1 MAANDAGQ
9 LWSGTLQ
16 IGKEVTAGTAVAATR
31 KLYTR
36 EPALT
41 IERDP
46 RVHRFA
52 TTTRDNVR
60 AYTNGPVM
68 AGGSLSMPM
77 SADEILEML
86 LIGVQGAVTPTTPAG
101 DTLGRLWTFK
111 PAGALDSA
119 TLEWADGAR
128 TWQGAGFKGNSITI
142 TGAANEANDLSID
155 LFGNDVVAG
164 SLTGALSERVPT
176 FFEGWQTR
184 LYIDLFAGTPGTT
197 PVPGVLRNWNVSIN
211 NNLARVYTADN
222 TLAANR
228 ITAGELDMTAQ
239 FTFDA
244 YASRSLTEF
253 NNWAAG
259 TQRLVRLEF
268 QGPADEIEA
277 GANEVQT
284 LTTTGTPAGGDFT
297 LVVLGQTTGVIAFD
311 ATAGAVATA
320 INAALAVLGTG
331 HTVGTS
337 GGPLPAGIPITFSG
351 AQVSGRDIPA
361 ITVGTN
367 SLTGGTT
374 PAPAIA
380 QTTPGRSGRKY
391 VAIDLPGAWTA
402 VNIGGSADGVRTYEF
417 SFQPI
422 YQTTIAAMGQILCH
436 NARTAA
442 YA

>member
-46 RVHRFA
+46 RIHRFA

-86 LIGVQGAVTPTTPAG
+86 LISVQGSVTPTTPSGA
-101 DTLGRLWTFK
+101 TNARLWTFK

-119 TLEWADGAR
+119 TLEWADGSR
-128 TWQGAGFKGNSITI
+128 TWQGVGFKGNSIEI
-142 TGAANEANDLSID
+142 TGAANEANDLNIE

-184 LYIDLFAGTPGTT
+184 FYCDAFAATPGTT
-197 PVPGVLRNWNVSIN
+197 PVPGVLRNWTVSIN

-222 TLAANR
+222 TLSANR
-228 ITAGELDMTAQ
+228 LTAGELDMTASL
-239 FTFDA
+239 TFDA

-268 QGPADEIEA
+268 LGPADGIEA
-277 GANEVQT
+277 GVNEVQT
-284 LTTTGTPAGGDFT
+284 LSTTGTPAGGNFT
-297 LVVLGQTTGVIAFD
+297 LVVLGQTTGTIAYNAAAAD
-311 ATAGAVATA
+311 VVTA
-320 INAALAVLGTG
+320 INTALAVLGTG
-331 HTVGTS
+331 HTVGAT
-337 GGPLPAGIPITFSG
+337 GGPLPSNIPITFSG

-367 SLTGGTT
+367 SLTGGTS

-380 QTTPGRSGRKY
+380 QTTAGVSGRRR
-391 VAIDLPGAWTA
+391 VQVDLPGAWTA
-402 VNIGGSADGVRTYEF
+402 VNLGGSADGVRTYEF
-417 SFQPI
+417 SYQPI
-422 YQTTIAAMGQILCH
+422 YQTTLAAMGQILVQTD
-436 NARTAA
+436 RTTA
-442 YA
+442 Y

>member
-1 MAANDAGQ
+1 MPNDSGQ

-16 IGKEVTAGTAVAATR
+16 IGKETTPGTAVAATR

-86 LIGVQGAVTPTTPAG
+86 SIGVQGGVTPTTPSGA
-101 DTLGRLWTFK
+101 TNARLFTFK

-128 TWQGAGFKGNSITI
+128 TWQGVGFKGNSLTI
-142 TGAANEANDLSID
+142 SGAANEANDLSVD

-184 LYIDLFAGTPGTT
+184 LYIDPFAGTPGTT
-197 PVPGVLRNWNVSIN
+197 PVPGVLRNWTVTIN

-228 ITAGELDMTAQ
+228 LTAGELDMTAQ

-244 YASRSLTEF
+244 YQSRSLTEF

-259 TQRLVRLEF
+259 TQRMVRLEF
-268 QGPADEIEA
+268 LGPADEIEA

-284 LTTTGTPAGGDFT
+284 ITVSGTPTGGTF
-297 LVVLGQTTGVIAFD
+297 VVNVLGQSVTLNFD
-311 ATAGAVATA
+311 DTSTEAQTA

-331 HTVGTS
+331 HTVAVT
-337 GGPLPAGIPITFSG
+337 GGPLPGSALTVTFSG
-351 AQVSGRDIPA
+351 SQVGGRDIPEMT
-361 ITVGTN
+361 IVTN
-367 SLTGGTT
+367 GLTGGTSPDVAFAT
-374 PAPAIA
+374 
-380 QTTPGRSGRKY
+380 TTPGRSGRKY
-391 VAIDLPGAWTA
+391 VAISLPGAWTA
-402 VNIGGSADGVRTYEF
+402 VNLGGSADGVRTYEF
-417 SFQPI
+417 SLQPL
-422 YQTTIAAMGQILCH
+422 YQTTIAAMGMIEVQT
-436 NARTAA
+436 NRTSIF
-442 YA
+442 

>member
-1 MAANDAGQ
+1 MSNDSGQ

-16 IGKEVTAGTAVAATR
+16 IGKEVSSGVAVAATR

-36 EPALT
+36 EPMLS

-60 AYTNGPVM
+60 AYTNGPVQ

-86 LIGVQGAVTPTTPAG
+86 SIGVQGGVTPTTPSGA
-101 DTLGRLWTFK
+101 TAARLYTFK

-128 TWQGAGFKGNSITI
+128 TWQGVGFKGNQITI
-142 TGAANEANDLSID
+142 SGAAGEANDLQVD

-184 LYIDLFAGTPGTT
+184 LYIDAFTATPGTT
-197 PVPGVLRNWNVSIN
+197 PIPGVLRNWNVQIN

-222 TLAANR
+222 TLSANR
-228 ITAGELDMTAQ
+228 LTAGELDMTAQ
-239 FTFDA
+239 LTFDA
-244 YASRSLTEF
+244 YQSRSLTEF

-268 QGPADEIEA
+268 LGPADEIEA

-284 LTTTGTPAGGDFT
+284 ITVSGTPTGGTFILNVMGQAVT
-297 LVVLGQTTGVIAFD
+297 LNFD
-311 ATAGAVATA
+311 DTSTEVQTA

-331 HTVGTS
+331 HTVGVS
-337 GGPLPAGIPITFSG
+337 GSGFPGNAATVTFSG
-351 AQVSGRDIPA
+351 AQVSARDIPVM
-361 ITVGTN
+361 TLTTN
-367 SLTGGTT
+367 SLTGGTDPDVALAT
-374 PAPAIA
+374 
-380 QTTPGRSGRKY
+380 TTPGRSGRKY
-391 VAIDLPGAWTA
+391 VAISLPGAWTA
-402 VNIGGSADGVRTYEF
+402 VNLGGSADGVRTYEF
-417 SFQPI
+417 SLQPL
-422 YQTTIAAMGQILCH
+422 YQTTIAAMGQIDVQTS
-436 NARTAA
+436 RTAIFS
-442 YA
+442 

>member
-16 IGKEVTAGTAVAATR
+16 IGKEVSSGVAVAATR

-36 EPALT
+36 EPMLT

-60 AYTNGPVM
+60 AYTNGPVQ

-77 SADEILEML
+77 SADEALEMFA
-86 LIGVQGAVTPTTPAG
+86 IGVQGSVSPTTPSGA
-101 DTLGRLWTFK
+101 TNARLFTFK

-128 TWQGAGFKGNSITI
+128 TWQGVGFKGNSITI
-142 TGAANEANDLSID
+142 TGAANEANDIQVD

-176 FFEGWQTR
+176 FFEGWQAR
-184 LYIDLFAGTPGTT
+184 LYIDAFTATPATT
-197 PVPGVLRNWNVSIN
+197 PIPGVLRNWTVTVN

-222 TLAANR
+222 TLSANR
-228 ITAGELDMTAQ
+228 LTAGELDMTAQ
-239 FTFDA
+239 LTFDA
-244 YASRSLTEF
+244 YQSRSLTEF

-259 TQRLVRLEF
+259 TQRMVSLEF
-268 QGPADEIEA
+268 LGPSAEIEA

-284 LTTTGTPAGGDFT
+284 LTATGTPTGGSAT
-297 LVVLGQTTGVIAFD
+297 INILGQD
-311 ATAGAVATA
+311 AAIVFNSTNTQAQTS

-331 HTVGTS
+331 HTATVA
-337 GGPLPAGIPITFSG
+337 GGPWPGSALNVTYDG
-351 AQVSGRDIPA
+351 AQVAQRDIP
-361 ITVGTN
+361 TPTLTTN
-367 SLTGGTT
+367 AFTGGTT
-374 PAPAIA
+374 PGVTFGT
-380 QTTPGRSGRKY
+380 TTPGRSGRKY
-391 VAIDLPGAWTA
+391 VRISLPGAWTA
-402 VNIGGSADGVRTYEF
+402 VNLGGSADGVRTYEF
-417 SFQPI
+417 SFQPL
-422 YQTTIAAMGQILCH
+422 YQTTIAAMGQIEVQT
-436 NARTAA
+436 NRTSIF
-442 YA
+442 

>member
-1 MAANDAGQ
+1 MAANDQGQ

-16 IGKEVTAGTAVAATR
+16 IGKETVAGTAVAATR

-41 IERDP
+41 VERDP

-77 SADEILEML
+77 SADEIIEML
-86 LIGVQGAVTPTTPAG
+86 LIGVQGSVTPTTPAG

-128 TWQGAGFKGNSITI
+128 TWVGPGFKGNSLTI

-184 LYIDLFAGTPGTT
+184 MYIDPFTGTPGTT
-197 PVPGVLRNWNVSIN
+197 PIPGVLRNWTVTIN
-211 NNLARVYTADN
+211 NNLARVYTADL

-228 ITAGELDMTAQ
+228 ITSGELDMTAQ
-239 FTFDA
+239 LTFDA
-244 YASRSLTEF
+244 YQSRSLTEF

-259 TQRLVRLEF
+259 TQRMVRLEF
-268 QGPADEIEA
+268 MGPADEIEA

-284 LTTTGTPAGGDFT
+284 LTATGTPTGGSAT
-297 LVVLGQTTGVIAFD
+297 VNILGQDAVIVFNSTNAQ
-311 ATAGAVATA
+311 AQTS

-331 HTVGTS
+331 HTVTVT
-337 GGPLPAGIPITFSG
+337 GGPWPGTALTVTFTGS
-351 AQVSGRDIPA
+351 QVSGRDIA
-361 ITVGTN
+361 QATLTTN
-367 SLTGGTT
+367 AFTGGTT
-374 PAPAIA
+374 PGVTFGT
-380 QTTPGRSGRKY
+380 TTPGRNGRKY

-402 VNIGGSADGVRTYEF
+402 VNLGGSADGVRTYEF
-417 SFQPI
+417 SLQPI
-422 YQTTIAAMGQILCH
+422 YQTTLASMGQILCH
-436 NARTAA
+436 NARTTA

>member
-1 MAANDAGQ
+1 MAANEQGQ

-68 AGGSLSMPM
+68 AGGTLSMPM

-86 LIGVQGAVTPTTPAG
+86 AIGVQGSVTPTTPSGA
-101 DTLGRLWTFK
+101 TNARLFTFK

-128 TWQGAGFKGNSITI
+128 TWIGTGFKGNSLTI
-142 TGAANEANDLSID
+142 TGAANEANDLSVD

-164 SLTGALSERVPT
+164 ALTGALSERVPT

-184 LYIDLFAGTPGTT
+184 LYIDAFAGTPAQT
-197 PVPGVLRNWNVSIN
+197 PIPGVLRNWTVTIN
-211 NNLARVYTADN
+211 NQLARVYTADN

-228 ITAGELDMTAQ
+228 ITSGELDMTAN

-244 YASRSLTEF
+244 YPSQALTEF

-259 TQRLVRLEF
+259 TQRMVSLEF
-268 QGPADEIEA
+268 LGPAAEIEA
-277 GANEVQT
+277 GTDEVQT
-284 LTTTGTPAGGDFT
+284 LTTTGTPTGGTFT
-297 LVVLGQTTGVIAFD
+297 LVVLGQTTDTIAHN
-311 ATAGAVATA
+311 AAAAAVQTA
-320 INAALAVLGTG
+320 INNALAVLGTG
-331 HTVGTS
+331 HTVGVS

-351 AQVSGRDIPA
+351 AQVSQRDVPA

-367 SLTGGTT
+367 SLTGGTS

-380 QTTPGRSGRKY
+380 QTTAGRTGRKY
-391 VAIDLPGAWTA
+391 VRCDLPGAWTA
-402 VNIGGSADGVRTYEF
+402 VNLGGSADGVRTYEF

-422 YQTTIAAMGQILCH
+422 YQTTLASMGQILCH
-436 NARTAA
+436 TNRTSIF
-442 YA
+442 

>member
-1 MAANDAGQ
+1 MANDSGQ

-16 IGKEVTAGTAVAATR
+16 IGKETVAGQASAATR

-36 EPALT
+36 EPVLT

-86 LIGVQGAVTPTTPAG
+86 AISVQGSVTPTTPSGAT
-101 DTLGRLWTFK
+101 DARLFTFK

-128 TWQGAGFKGNSITI
+128 TWQGAGFRGNSLTI
-142 TGAANEANDLSID
+142 TGAANEANDLSVD
-155 LFGNDVVAG
+155 LFGTNVVAG
-164 SLTGALSERVPT
+164 SLTGALAERVPT

-184 LYIDLFAGTPGTT
+184 LYIDAFAGTPGTT
-197 PVPGVLRNWNVSIN
+197 PIPGVLRNWTVTIN

-228 ITAGELDMTAQ
+228 ITSGELDMTAS

-244 YASRSLTEF
+244 YQSRSLTEF
-253 NNWAAG
+253 NFWAAA

-268 QGPADEIEA
+268 IGPADEIEV
-277 GANEVQT
+277 GADEAQT
-284 LTTTGTPAGGDFT
+284 ITVSGTPTGGSFDVT
-297 LVVLGQTTGVIAFD
+297 VLGQ
-311 ATAGAVATA
+311 AVTLNYDDTSTEAQTA

-331 HTVGTS
+331 HTVTVS
-337 GGPLPAGIPITFSG
+337 GGPLPGSALTVTFDG
-351 AQVSGRDIPA
+351 AQVSGRDIPL
-361 ITVGTN
+361 ISMTSN
-367 SLTGGTT
+367 DLTGGTD
-374 PAPAIA
+374 PDVAFAA
-380 QTTPGRSGRKY
+380 STPGRSGRKS
-391 VAIDLPGAWTA
+391 VCIDLPGAWTA
-402 VNIGGSADGVRTYEF
+402 VNLGGSADGVRTYEF

-422 YQTTIAAMGQILCH
+422 YQATIAAMGQILVQT
-436 NARTAA
+436 NRASIF
-442 YA
+442 

>member
-1 MAANDAGQ
+1 MAANDQGQ

-16 IGKEVTAGTAVAATR
+16 IGKETTAGTAVAATR

-77 SADEILEML
+77 SADEIIEML
-86 LIGVQGAVTPTTPAG
+86 QIGVQGSVTPTTPAG
-101 DTLGRLWTFK
+101 ATNARLWTFK
-111 PAGALDSA
+111 PAGTLDSA

-128 TWQGAGFKGNSITI
+128 TWIGSGFKGNSLTI
-142 TGAANEANDLSID
+142 TGAANEANDISVD
-155 LFGNDVVAG
+155 LFGADVVAG

-184 LYIDLFAGTPGTT
+184 LYVDSFTATPGTT
-197 PVPGVLRNWNVSIN
+197 PVPGVLRNWTVTIN

-239 FTFDA
+239 LTFDA
-244 YASRSLTEF
+244 YQSRSLTEF

-259 TQRLVRLEF
+259 TQRMVRLEF
-268 QGPADEIEA
+268 LGPADGIEA
-277 GANEVQT
+277 GINEVQT
-284 LTTTGTPAGGDFT
+284 LTATGTPAGGSAT
-297 LVVLGQTTGVIAFD
+297 INILGQDVVIVYNSTNTQAQ
-311 ATAGAVATA
+311 TA

-331 HTVGTS
+331 YTVTVT
-337 GGPLPAGIPITFSG
+337 GGPWPGSLLTVTYSG
-351 AQVSGRDIPA
+351 AQVTGRDIP
-361 ITVGTN
+361 TPTLTTN
-367 SLTGGTT
+367 ALTGGTT
-374 PAPAIA
+374 PSVTFG
-380 QTTPGRSGRKY
+380 TTTAGVSGRRH
-391 VAIDLPGAWTA
+391 VQVDLPGAWTA
-402 VNIGGSADGVRTYEF
+402 VNLGGSADGVRTYEF

-422 YQTTIAAMGQILCH
+422 YQTTLASMGQILVQTD
-436 NARTAA
+436 RTTAFA
-442 YA
+442 

>member
-41 IERDP
+41 VERDP

-86 LIGVQGAVTPTTPAG
+86 SIGVQGAVTPTTPSGA
-101 DTLGRLWTFK
+101 TNARLFTFK

-128 TWQGAGFKGNSITI
+128 TWQGTGFKGNSLTI
-142 TGAANEANDLSID
+142 TGAANEANDISVD

-184 LYIDLFAGTPGTT
+184 FYCDTFTGTPGAT
-197 PVPGVLRNWNVSIN
+197 PIPGVLRNWTVTIN

-222 TLAANR
+222 TLSANR
-228 ITAGELDMTAQ
+228 ITSGELDMTAQ
-239 FTFDA
+239 LTFDA
-244 YASRSLTEF
+244 YQSRSLTEF

-268 QGPADEIEA
+268 LGPADGIEA
-277 GANEVQT
+277 GVNEIQT
-284 LTTTGTPAGGDFT
+284 LATTGTPAGGTFT
-297 LVVLGQTTGVIAFD
+297 LVVLGQTTGTIAHNAAAAD
-311 ATAGAVATA
+311 VVTA

-331 HTVGTS
+331 HTVGAT
-337 GGPLPAGIPITFSG
+337 GGPLPANIPITFSG
-351 AQVSGRDIPA
+351 AQVAGRDVPA

-367 SLTGGTT
+367 GLTGGT
-374 PAPAIA
+374 APVPTIA
-380 QTTPGRSGRKY
+380 QTTAGVSGRRR
-391 VAIDLPGAWTA
+391 VQIDLPGAWTA
-402 VNIGGSADGVRTYEF
+402 VNLGGSADGVRTYEF

-422 YQTTIAAMGQILCH
+422 YQTTIAAMGQILVQTD
-436 NARTAA
+436 RTSIF
-442 YA
+442 

>member
-77 SADEILEML
+77 SADESVEML

-128 TWQGAGFKGNSITI
+128 TWQGTGFKGNSITM
-142 TGAANEANDLSID
+142 TGAANEANDLQID

-184 LYIDLFAGTPGTT
+184 LYIDAFAGTPGTT
-197 PVPGVLRNWNVSIN
+197 PVPGVLRNWEVTIN
-211 NNLARVYTADN
+211 NALARVYTADN

-228 ITAGELDMTAQ
+228 ITAGELEFTAT

-244 YASRSLTEF
+244 YPARSVTEF

-259 TQRLVRLEF
+259 TQRMVSLEF
-268 QGPADEIEA
+268 LGPADEIEA

-284 LTTTGTPAGGDFT
+284 LSTTGTPTGGDFT
-297 LVVLGQTTGVIAFD
+297 LIVLGQETAAIAYN
-311 ATAGAVATA
+311 AAAGAIQTA
-320 INAALAVLGTG
+320 INNALAVLGTG
-331 HTVGTS
+331 HTVGVT
-337 GGPLPAGIPITFSG
+337 GGALPTNAPITFSG
-351 AQVSGRDIPA
+351 AQVSGRDIPP

-380 QTTPGRSGRKY
+380 QTTAGRSGRKY
-391 VAIDLPGAWTA
+391 VRIDMPGAWTA
-402 VNIGGSADGVRTYEF
+402 VNLGGSADGVRTYEF

-422 YQTTIAAMGQILCH
+422 YQTAIAAMGQILVH
-436 NARTAA
+436 NNRATA
-442 YA
+442 Y

>member
-1 MAANDAGQ
+1 MPNDSGQ

-16 IGKEVTAGTAVAATR
+16 IGKEVSSGVAVAATR

-86 LIGVQGAVTPTTPAG
+86 SIGVQGGVTPTTPSGA
-101 DTLGRLWTFK
+101 TNARLWTFK

-128 TWQGAGFKGNSITI
+128 TWQGVGFKGNSLTI

-164 SLTGALSERVPT
+164 SLTGALAERVPT

-184 LYIDLFAGTPGTT
+184 LYVDAFAGTPGTT
-197 PVPGVLRNWNVSIN
+197 PVPGVLRNWTVTIN

-228 ITAGELDMTAQ
+228 LTAGELDMTAQ

-244 YASRSLTEF
+244 YQARSLTEF

-268 QGPADEIEA
+268 LGPADEIEA

-284 LTTTGTPAGGDFT
+284 ITVSGTPTGGTFDV
-297 LVVLGQTTGVIAFD
+297 LVLGQTVTLAFD
-311 ATAGAVATA
+311 DTNTEVQTK
-320 INAALAVLGTG
+320 INAGLAALGTG
-331 HTVGTS
+331 HTVSVAGS
-337 GGPLPAGIPITFSG
+337 GFPGNAATVTFDG
-351 AQVSGRDIPA
+351 AQVGGREIPEMTLA
-361 ITVGTN
+361 SN
-367 SLTGGTT
+367 DLTGGTT
-374 PAPAIA
+374 PDVAFAT
-380 QTTPGRSGRKY
+380 TTPGRSGRKY
-391 VAIDLPGAWTA
+391 VTITLPGAWTA
-402 VNIGGSADGVRTYEF
+402 VNLGGSADQVRTYEF

-422 YQTTIAAMGQILCH
+422 YSATLAAMGEIACH
-436 NARTAA
+436 NARATAF
-442 YA
+442 